1 MPPRTDLIRLRS
13 AASRNRQALALTLLL
28 ACMLMGAC
36 SKATD
41 SNRANSQPQQNTAG
55 TTSRA
60 DAPAQGTAPAAEDK
74 GDFKLAY
81 VPVKNEQHAH
91 LEKMLEDSKLFD
103 RFVDDLNKNL
113 ALPLDISIRFT
124 ECGDLPEAQQLGAAN
139 AWYNPEDHSVTMC
152 YELMAK
158 SEELFRDDEKTPQD
172 LEEAVKGST
181 AWTFYHEIGHA
192 MIDIYQPPLT
202 GKNEDAADQIST
214 YILLDGGDEGE
225 KFALSGAEDF
235 GREAGAD
242 NDLGDLQFADTH
254 SLDKQRF
261 FNIVCWVYGQNE
273 EKYGHLVEQG
283 SLPENR
289 AGRCKEE
296 YDTMAR
302 SWQTLLAPHMKS

>member
-1 MPPRTDLIRLRS
+1 MTLRPD
-13 AASRNRQALALTLLL
+13 ATGQGENLFAVRCALALLLL
-28 ACMLMGAC
+28 ACLSAGGC
-36 SKATD
+36 SKAT
-41 SNRANSQPQQNTAG
+41 NTGGANSQPQQNTAG
-55 TTSRA
+55 VNSRA
-60 DAPAQGTAPAAEDK
+60 AAPAGETSPAAEDK
-74 GDFKLAY
+74 GDFKLTY
-81 VPVKNEQHAH
+81 VPVKNEQHEH
-91 LEKMLEDSKLFD
+91 LEKMIVDSKLFD

-113 ALPLDISIRFT
+113 ALPVDVPVRFT
-124 ECGDLPEAQQLGAAN
+124 ECADLPEAQEMGAAN

-158 SEELFRDDEKTPQD
+158 SEELFRDDEKSPED
-172 LEEAVKGST
+172 LAEAVKGST
-181 AWTFYHEIGHA
+181 AWTFYHEVGHA
-192 MIDIYQPPLT
+192 LIDIYKPPLT

-214 YILLDGGDEGE
+214 NILLDGGDEGE

-235 GREAGAD
+235 GREAGPD
-242 NDLGDLQFADTH
+242 NDLNDLQFADTH

-273 EKYGHLVEQG
+273 EKYGHLIEQG

-302 SWQTLLAPHMKS
+302 SWQTLLAPYMKS

>member
-13 AASRNRQALALTLLL
+13 AAPCRRRKLTFALLL
-28 ACMLMGAC
+28 ACALAGGC
-36 SKATD
+36 SKTT
-41 SNRANSQPQQNTAG
+41 NTNQGNSQPQQNTA
-55 TTSRA
+55 TSSA
-60 DAPAQGTAPAAEDK
+60 APPAQGGSPAADDK

-81 VPVKNEQHAH
+81 VPVKNEQHEH
-91 LEKMLEDSKLFD
+91 LEKMLTDSKLFD
-103 RFVDDLNKNL
+103 RFVEDLNKNL
-113 ALPLDISIRFT
+113 ALPFDIDISFK
-124 ECGDLPEAQQLGAAN
+124 ECADLPEAQQMGAAN
-139 AWYNPEDHSVTMC
+139 AWYNPEDHTVTMC

-158 SEELFRDDEKTPQD
+158 SEELFRDDEKTPED
-172 LEEAVKGST
+172 LAEAVKGST
-181 AWTFYHEIGHA
+181 AWTFYHELGHA
-192 MIDIYQPPLT
+192 MIDVYKLPLT

-214 YILLDGGDEGE
+214 NILIDGGDEGE

-242 NDLGDLQFADTH
+242 NDLNDLQFADTH

-261 FNIVCWVYGQNE
+261 YNIVCWVYGQNE
-273 EKYGHLVEQG
+273 GKYGNLVEQG

-289 AGRCKEE
+289 APRCKEE